1 MRKDREV
8 KFLPTL
14 TEGENLTFET
24 VTRCNFPVPVCA
36 EAEPSLSCSSL
47 VQSSTIALLLS
58 INLVPCVHPHPCY
71 VLTTWAFRGVVSPDL
86 RINSV
91 QFTSMH
97 VHVRMWFALNAHSI
111 RIRPNR
117 TVCEIGV

>member
-14 TEGENLTFET
+14 TEGENFIFEN
-24 VTRCNFPVPVCA
+24 VTRCNFPVPVCT
-36 EAEPSLSCSSL
+36 EPSLSCSSL
-47 VQSSTIALLLS
+47 VQSSTIALLLLS
-58 INLVPCVHPHPCY
+58 INLVPCAYPYPCY

-97 VHVRMWFALNAHSI
+97 IRMWFALNAHSI
-111 RIRPNR
+111 HIRPNR